1 MNWRVVRMA
10 NKIRGREKL
19 VTCAS
24 CGRTMPK
31 DKSVKFG
38 RVNVYSTELKT
49 ADDVKTST
57 FVENYYCISCG
68 KHRKIFEKLKN
79 RAMRQASR
87 PERQQRF
94 RSQSWNSGRRW

>member
-1 MNWRVVRMA
+1 MIMPSKN
-10 NKIRGREKL
+10 RGRERL
-19 VTCAS
+19 VTCSS

-38 RVNVYSTELKT
+38 RMNTFSTELKT

-79 RAMRQASR
+79 KAIRAS
-87 PERQQRF
+87 ERERAGGFQRD
-94 RSQSWNSGRRW
+94 RYQSESWNSGKRW